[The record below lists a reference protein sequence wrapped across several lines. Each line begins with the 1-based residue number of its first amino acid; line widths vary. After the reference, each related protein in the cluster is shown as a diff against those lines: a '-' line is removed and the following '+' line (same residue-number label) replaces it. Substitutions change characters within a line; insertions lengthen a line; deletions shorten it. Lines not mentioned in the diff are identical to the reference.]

1 MGLVLIKYINPFLET
16 IILRFSPFTISIVFY
31 IMLLLYILDNILSF
45 KLILKIK
52 KENVFKKRD
61 NTREIVA
68 KGKEILS
75 KSLFGKKLIIIFP
88 QKIKE
93 QKEKFK
99 NEVKIQQTILKESIN
114 IKRKKE
120 KAQKEKNKKKKNKA
134 KKI

>member
-1 MGLVLIKYINPFLET
+1 
-16 IILRFSPFTISIVFY
+16 
-31 IMLLLYILDNILSF
+31 MLLLYILDNILSF

-99 NEVKIQQTILKESIN
+99 NEVKKQQTILKESIN